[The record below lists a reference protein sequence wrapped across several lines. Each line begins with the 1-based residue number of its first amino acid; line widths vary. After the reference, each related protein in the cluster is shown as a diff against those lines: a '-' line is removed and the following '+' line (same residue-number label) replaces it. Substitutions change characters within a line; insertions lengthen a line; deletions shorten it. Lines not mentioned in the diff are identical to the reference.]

1 MRAIAGLRVDPV
13 GRVSFGGPAKQY
25 APKLPRLVLTST
37 DRLLESGTRVPST
50 KICIGTLVAVYFLVV
65 NKNWFARYERWL
77 VKL

>member
-37 DRLLESGTRVPST
+37 DRLLKSGTRVSST
-50 KICIGTLVAVYFLVV
+50 KICVGTLVVVFFLAY
-65 NKNWFARYERWL
+65 NKNWLARYESWQ